1 MNRIRVTID
10 EIVLKGIEPAAR
22 KPLIEGL
29 QAELSRIL
37 ADPSGR
43 AEWARTRRT
52 PVLRLGRIAME
63 ASPSGA
69 RTFGA
74 GIARGIGR
82 GLKP

>member
-10 EIVLKGIEPAAR
+10 EIVLKGIEPSAR

-29 QAELSRIL
+29 QAELSRML
-37 ADPSGR
+37 ADPAGR

-52 PVLRLGRIAME
+52 PVLRIGRIAMDG
-63 ASPSGA
+63 SPAGA
-69 RTFGA
+69 RKFGA
-74 GIARGIGR
+74 GVAHGIGR